1 MTYRLWVNAERTV
14 LVRLW
19 ENGKVEVATREH
31 ASHTWGPS
39 ASLEEETTPA
49 RRPRPD
55 YDPRVDWPERYTD
68 GPI

>member
-31 ASHTWGPS
+31 ASHTWGPP
-39 ASLEEETTPA
+39 AYLEEEK
-49 RRPRPD
+49 
-55 YDPRVDWPERYTD
+55 VS
-68 GPI
+68 